1 MSAAAQKGVAY
12 LVGAG
17 PGDPDLLTLRA
28 ARLLATADV
37 VLHDDLVPDAVVAM
51 CNPRALVT
59 SVGKRCGRPRI
70 TQAGIHELM
79 IDSARRGLSVVRLK
93 SGDPLVFGR
102 AAEELSALR
111 KAGIPAEVVP
121 GVSAVFAAG
130 AALQLPL
137 TDRRAASRLILV
149 TGHHAAD
156 KSADTFEPIWQ
167 GALPEDA
174 TLAIYMPGRDLAAL
188 TRDLRRAGVTEDMP
202 CVAISCAATPQQQAN
217 AATLAR
223 FDGIVPGPAP
233 LLVLVGRAMQS
244 MLDGNVD
251 GDALFYT
258 ALAAEIETQ
267 TAYTASSLE
276 DTNLS
281 G

>member
-1 MSAAAQKGVAY
+1 MSTAAVKGTVY

-17 PGDPDLLTLRA
+17 PGDPELLTLRA
-28 ARLLATADV
+28 ARLLASADV

-51 CNPRALVT
+51 SNPHALVT

-102 AAEELSALR
+102 AAEELQALR
-111 KAGIPAEVVP
+111 TSGVTAEVVP

-137 TDRRAASRLILV
+137 TDRRSASKLILIA
-149 TGHHAAD
+149 GQHAAD
-156 KSADTFEPIWQ
+156 KLAPPPIWQ

-174 TLAIYMPGRDLAAL
+174 TLAIYMPGRDLGSIV
-188 TRDLRRAGVTEDMP
+188 RELRAAGVAEDMP
-202 CVAISCAATPQQQAN
+202 CVAVSCAATPKQRADAAVLSSFADVN
-217 AATLAR
+217 A
-223 FDGIVPGPAP
+223 GGAP
-233 LLVLVGRAMQS
+233 LLVLVGRAMQG
-244 MLDGNVD
+244 MLVD
-251 GDALFYT
+251 AKDAVVRGVVDEVMAVL
-258 ALAAEIETQ
+258 
-267 TAYTASSLE
+267 
-276 DTNLS
+276 
-281 G
+281 GV